1 MLANMM
7 LPLFII
13 SPFFFVLAFPIICLT
28 ESFII
33 IKYLNIHYDFD
44 RVFKSI
50 VSTNVIS
57 SIISISIIIAIEQVS
72 FVAGHEITYSET
84 ISFLNDYKFFAVIC
98 LYFTTLL
105 IECLCMRVFFR
116 EMKISLPRIFNSVVI
131 ANTISH
137 LISVPIF
144 YRYFF

>member
-1 MLANMM
+1 MLANMI

-13 SPFFFVLAFPIICLT
+13 SPFFFILAFPVICLL
-28 ESFII
+28 ESFVIVE
-33 IKYLNIHYDFD
+33 YLNIHHDFD

-50 VSTNVIS
+50 VSTNAIS
-57 SIISISIIIAIEQVS
+57 SIISISLVIVIEQVS
-72 FVAGHEITYSET
+72 FVIGHEISYSET
-84 ISFLNDYKFFAVIC
+84 IYFLNNYKFFAVIC

-105 IECLCMRVFFR
+105 IECLCIQIFFR
-116 EMKISLPRIFNSVVI
+116 EMKIDRQKILNSVVI

-137 LISVPIF
+137 LISVPVF

>member
-13 SPFFFVLAFPIICLT
+13 SPFFFVFAFPVICLL
-28 ESFII
+28 ESFVIVE
-33 IKYLNIHYDFD
+33 YLDIHYDFN
-44 RVFKSI
+44 RVFR
-50 VSTNVIS
+50 
-57 SIISISIIIAIEQVS
+57 SIISTNAISSTISISLIIAVEQVS
-72 FVAGHEITYSET
+72 FAIGHEISYAET
-84 ISFLNDYKFFAVIC
+84 IYFLNNYRFFAVIC

-105 IECLCMRVFFR
+105 IECLCIQIFFR
-116 EMKISLPRIFNSVVI
+116 EVKISHQKILNSVVV

-137 LISVPIF
+137 LISVPVF